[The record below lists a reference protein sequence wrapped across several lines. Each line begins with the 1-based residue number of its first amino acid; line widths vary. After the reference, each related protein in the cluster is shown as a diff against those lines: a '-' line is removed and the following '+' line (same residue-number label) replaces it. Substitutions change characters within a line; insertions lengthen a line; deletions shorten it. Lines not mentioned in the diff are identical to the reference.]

1 MKSLENGRVDVEALK
16 PLLDDTVAGMM
27 MTNPNTLGLF
37 ETQIKEITEL
47 VHGIGGLM
55 YYDGANM
62 NPLMGVVRPGDM
74 GFDIMHLNLHK
85 TFSTPHGVL
94 GAERQLH
101 QGMPEGRVQTPDR
114 GRVQA

>member
-1 MKSLENGRVDVEALK
+1 
-16 PLLDDTVAGMM
+16 MM

-85 TFSTPHGVL
+85 TFSTPHGGGGPGSGPV
-94 GAERQLH
+94 GVAESTWWTACPTC
-101 QGMPEGRVQTPDR
+101 GSPAST
-114 GRVQA
+114 ATSA